1 VRPERNEFARQDE
14 SHPVH
19 GGRIPIEIVRGQVQT
34 KWSTPLQVR
43 ESGLDG
49 MSYTRGRGRN
59 RKGGQ
64 RPDRATRP
72 VNERKRQVKVGR
84 GYVSDCGSRGL
95 WFETRRCWEKTLS
108 KKPRCNTQL
117 IYRLLMYLDVA
128 LDCLPVGKYA
138 HQPTHRLFPRRKSD
152 SQSLKTV
159 PTSARV

>member
-1 VRPERNEFARQDE
+1 MRPERNEFARQDE
-14 SHPVH
+14 NHPVH
-19 GGRIPIEIVRGQVQT
+19 AGRILVEIVRGQVQT

-59 RKGGQ
+59 RNGGQ

-84 GYVSDCGSRGL
+84 GDVSDGGSRGL
-95 WFETRRCWEKTLS
+95 CFETGRCWDKTVFEKTHGT
-108 KKPRCNTQL
+108 TQL

-138 HQPTHRLFPRRKSD
+138 HPPTQRLFPRRKSD
-152 SQSLKTV
+152 SLSLQTV
-159 PTSARV
+159 PNSARV